1 MKRVLAI
8 IGTSLLIQTI
18 SPLTHAAADP
28 PDTWYWRNPLPQGDR
43 LASVVYGNGRFVAV
57 SVAANVIRSQNGV
70 DWTLERPG
78 AGAFARSVSYGNGL
92 FVLVRRLGLIETSP
106 DGATWTLQ
114 NSGTTNHLNAAA
126 FGNGL
131 FVVVGDGNTNLDTV
145 ILTSPDGITWTPR
158 SGGTNLPLWGVT
170 YANGLFVAV
179 GGNFD
184 GGVILTSPDGIT
196 WTPQS
201 SPALTSVAFGNGT
214 FVSVGGAEGGDP
226 AYPTGGGTNV
236 LTSTNGLD
244 WTPRAVPGVRKTVIF
259 ANGQFA
265 AVAPLEQSPLFNS
278 TVYTSADG
286 VTWEPHALPE
296 SSFIQGITYG
306 EGLLVAV
313 GERGDILTSTNALDW
328 VQRTSRVGTGSDL
341 TGVASSGTQWVALE
355 ESGGML
361 SSSDGLAWTYH
372 PPTGRAF
379 MYGIAYGSGTFVAVG
394 ATDFFWDQTKSKM
407 VVETS
412 TDGTTWTYQ
421 ELADNGIPRAVAFG
435 NSQFVAVGEVI
446 LTSPDGATWTRR
458 SPAPSRNLRA
468 ITFANGLFVAVG
480 GGGIFN
486 SSNGENWTDV
496 TPLGFFDL
504 AGVAYG
510 NGRFVAVGNRG
521 AASSIDAFTW
531 RTPKFSDAGSN
542 TFSGIDFIGEM
553 FVAASS
559 AGTLVSQDGSQW
571 TIRRSIPYR
580 GSRRIVEA
588 NNTLLSV
595 GFGGTIL
602 QSAPLIAPP
611 LLGPPRMM
619 GPGEYEFT
627 ISGPAQQNV
636 RIDVSGDLSTWQPLT
651 TITLSNP
658 TQTFRDASPGFTQR
672 FYRGVV
678 TSATSP

>member
-1 MKRVLAI
+1 MPSIEVRI
-8 IGTSLLIQTI
+8 I
-18 SPLTHAAADP
+18 
-28 PDTWYWRNPLPQGDR
+28 
-43 LASVVYGNGRFVAV
+43 
-57 SVAANVIRSQNGV
+57 
-70 DWTLERPG
+70 
-78 AGAFARSVSYGNGL
+78 
-92 FVLVRRLGLIETSP
+92 
-106 DGATWTLQ
+106 
-114 NSGTTNHLNAAA
+114 
-126 FGNGL
+126 
-131 FVVVGDGNTNLDTV
+131 
-145 ILTSPDGITWTPR
+145 
-158 SGGTNLPLWGVT
+158 
-170 YANGLFVAV
+170 
-179 GGNFD
+179 
-184 GGVILTSPDGIT
+184 
-196 WTPQS
+196 
-201 SPALTSVAFGNGT
+201 PALTSVAFGNGM
-214 FVSVGGAEGGDP
+214 FVAVGGPEGADP
-226 AYPTGGGTNV
+226 AYPTGGGTNI
-236 LTSTNGLD
+236 LTSVNGLA
-244 WTPRAVPGVRKTVIF
+244 WMPRAVPGVRKTVIF
-259 ANGQFA
+259 ADGQFA

-341 TGVASSGTQWVALE
+341 TGVASSGTQLVALE

-379 MYGIAYGSGTFVAVG
+379 MYGIAYGSGTFVAVW
-394 ATDFFWDQTKSKM
+394 ATEFFWDQTKSKM

-421 ELADNGIPRAVAFG
+421 ELADNGILRAVAFG
-435 NSQFVAVGEVI
+435 NSQFVAIGEGI

-458 SPAPSRNLRA
+458 SPVLSRNLRA
-468 ITFANGLFVAVG
+468 ITFANGRFLAVG
-480 GGGIFN
+480 DGGKKFKT
-486 SSNGENWTDV
+486 SDGENWTDV
-496 TPLGFFDL
+496 TPLDFFDL

-588 NNTLLSV
+588 NNMLLSV

-611 LLGPPRMM
+611 LLSLPRMM
-619 GPGEYEFT
+619 IDPGEYEFT
-627 ISGPAQQNV
+627 ISGPAQQHV
-636 RIDVSGDLSTWQPLT
+636 RIDVS
-651 TITLSNP
+651 
-658 TQTFRDASPGFTQR
+658 
-672 FYRGVV
+672 
-678 TSATSP
+678 

>member
-1 MKRVLAI
+1 MLKINRIKETKMEFCMKTNIAILA
-8 IGTSLLIQTI
+8 TSLLTLC
-18 SPLTHAAADP
+18 SLTHAAAGP
-28 PDTWYWRNPLPQGDR
+28 PETWYWRNPLPQGDR
-43 LASVVYGNGRFVAV
+43 LASVVYGDGRFVAV
-57 SVAANVIRSQNGV
+57 SLAAHVIRSPNGV

-78 AGAFARSVSYGNGL
+78 AGAFSRSVSYGNGL

-131 FVVVGDGNTNLDTV
+131 FVVVGDGNTNLDSV

-158 SGGTNLPLWGVT
+158 SAGTNLPLWGVT

-184 GGVILTSPDGIT
+184 GGVILTSPDGVT

-201 SPALTSVAFGNGT
+201 SPALTSVAFGNAT
-214 FVSVGGAEGGDP
+214 FVAVGGPEGARP
-226 AYPTGGGTNV
+226 AYPAGGGTNV

-265 AVAPLEQSPLFNS
+265 AVAPMDQPLYDS

-306 EGLLVAV
+306 DGLLVAV

-328 VQRTSRVGTGSDL
+328 VQRTRRAGTGSDL
-341 TGVASSGTQWVALE
+341 TGVAWSGTQWVALE

-372 PPTGRAF
+372 PPTNRAF

-394 ATDFFWDQTKSKM
+394 ATDFFFNQTKSKM

-421 ELADNGIPRAVAFG
+421 ELADNGILRAVAFG
-435 NSQFVAVGEVI
+435 NSQFVAVGEGFPTLI

-458 SPAPSRNLRA
+458 SPGPSRNLRA

-480 GGGIFN
+480 DGGKIFK
-486 SSNGENWTDV
+486 SSDGENWTDV
-496 TPLGFFDL
+496 TPFGFSRDL
-504 AGVAYG
+504 AGVACG
-510 NGRFVAVGNRG
+510 NGRFVAVGDRV
-521 AASSIDAFTW
+521 AASSTDAFTW
-531 RTPKFSDAGSN
+531 QTQEFSDPASSR
-542 TFSGIDFIGEM
+542 FSGID
-553 FVAASS
+553 
-559 AGTLVSQDGSQW
+559 
-571 TIRRSIPYR
+571 
-580 GSRRIVEA
+580 
-588 NNTLLSV
+588 
-595 GFGGTIL
+595 
-602 QSAPLIAPP
+602 
-611 LLGPPRMM
+611 
-619 GPGEYEFT
+619 
-627 ISGPAQQNV
+627 
-636 RIDVSGDLSTWQPLT
+636 
-651 TITLSNP
+651 
-658 TQTFRDASPGFTQR
+658 
-672 FYRGVV
+672 
-678 TSATSP
+678 